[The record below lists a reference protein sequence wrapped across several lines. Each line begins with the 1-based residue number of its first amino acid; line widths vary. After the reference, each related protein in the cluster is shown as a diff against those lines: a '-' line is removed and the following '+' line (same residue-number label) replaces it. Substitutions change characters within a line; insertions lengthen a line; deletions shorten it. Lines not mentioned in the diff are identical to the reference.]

1 MLDAGRVVEEGVWFF
16 SKEGEKNVRF
26 KEALDYI
33 KKELN
38 LKKGLSEGAER
49 NIKKWMTEL
58 NLGKQVIFVKTNQ
71 KQITFTE
78 PSNPTSSSGKSLR
91 QIEPPKLIEEV
102 YLNQDGKLEKG
113 VGAPL
118 VVFDSVFTLNKKG
131 FSVDVPLNKLIMH
144 LRFNNR
150 GKNLTEQEA
159 YDKADKIKGEVIKEM
174 AEKHN
179 MYPMGGQG
187 DKGRINFIKFHPKGR
202 ENVNKNYLGILKE
215 LRTVDKNS
223 TKFLKKDM
231 EQMKKMGIS
240 NEQFKKMVVSNMMYD
255 LNLNGFDFT
264 PENIKTVI
272 GKGFI
277 PNAIAYNKRAQIW
290 MTNGYGGNKEYIKSQ
305 IDDLSAE
312 GNYNYV
318 LIGDPEKPKNLS
330 SLKALNVQLP
340 EHVDGAILVRNDVV
354 NAINVDAA
362 HPKSGQNKSFIID
375 NTAHNGKNM
384 GALLGK
390 YMMHAVGD
398 KPSAEMKKK
407 GIHFMIMTSAAKQTG
422 LRKVGDYEVGNNNA
436 LTLKGTETYQLN
448 PESVK
453 YNSSVINDSHMIQK
467 QIYVKQL
474 FTNLQEYG
482 HSPIPNKMIENIH
495 QETIQLSLIHI

>member
-1 MLDAGRVVEEGVWFF
+1 MKKGEYFSTEYLKEVWDKDANDAVVTKRVKMLDAGKVVEEGVRLF
-16 SKEGEKNVRF
+16 SKEGEKNVKF

-38 LKKGLSEGAER
+38 LKQGLSEGAER

-91 QIEPPKLIEEV
+91 QVEPPKLIEEV

-202 ENVNKNYLGILKE
+202 ENVNKNYLDILKQ

-264 PENIKTVI
+264 PQNIKTVI

-305 IDDLSAE
+305 IDDLSAD
-312 GNYNYV
+312 GNYKYV
-318 LIGDPEKPKNLS
+318 LIGDPEKPKGLS
-330 SLKALNVQLP
+330 SLKAMNIQLP

-362 HPKSGQNKSFIID
+362 HPKSGQNKSFI
-375 NTAHNGKNM
+375 
-384 GALLGK
+384 
-390 YMMHAVGD
+390 
-398 KPSAEMKKK
+398 
-407 GIHFMIMTSAAKQTG
+407 
-422 LRKVGDYEVGNNNA
+422 
-436 LTLKGTETYQLN
+436 
-448 PESVK
+448 
-453 YNSSVINDSHMIQK
+453 
-467 QIYVKQL
+467 
-474 FTNLQEYG
+474 
-482 HSPIPNKMIENIH
+482 
-495 QETIQLSLIHI
+495 